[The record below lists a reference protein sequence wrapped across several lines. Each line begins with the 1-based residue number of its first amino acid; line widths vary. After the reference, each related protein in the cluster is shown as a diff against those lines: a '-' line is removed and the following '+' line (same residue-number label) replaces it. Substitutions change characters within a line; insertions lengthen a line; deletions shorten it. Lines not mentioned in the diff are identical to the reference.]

1 MKLSLLLLLALPL
14 PVMAQSST
22 FNPRPTT
29 SQSNYNFR
37 VQQQQRNYPEREFQR
52 RMMEKQ
58 LQRPA
63 SARRPSQPQPAQL
76 QQEATQQQ
84 LALRRQSAP
93 EIAAAQKRQA
103 EAEQQA
109 AARHTQLVREQQR
122 KRLAAPAQDEQLA
135 TVQLRQD
142 MQQLTQLLVENYRE
156 VYLPG
161 RLTSALRS
169 RMLSARA
176 QQDWNAATKA
186 LQSKAEWSKPPA
198 ALAAH
203 SQTLTTL
210 ASELLGYDIT
220 LPAPA
225 PLPLATSSFEVPMA
239 RGYFDQSVADQLLL
253 SANQAD
259 KLAASGPLVAALQS
273 LNAQVAALA
282 TTPPAAETQ
291 QNRQQ
296 EIRESV
302 RIANQEMERYN
313 ARIITA
319 GSLLQ
324 VQQSLL
330 QATASYL
337 TQASGG

>member
-1 MKLSLLLLLALPL
+1 MKHLVLLLLALPL
-14 PVMAQSST
+14 HAAAQSST

-52 RMMEKQ
+52 RVMEKQ

-63 SARRPSQPQPAQL
+63 SARRPSQPQPAVL
-76 QQEATQQQ
+76 LQEATQQQ

-93 EIAAAQKRQA
+93 EIAAAQKRQT

-109 AARHTQLVREQQR
+109 AAKHAQLVQEQKH
-122 KRLAAPAQDEQLA
+122 KRLAAPTQDEQLA

-169 RMLSARA
+169 RLLSAKA
-176 QQDWNAATKA
+176 QQDWTAATKA
-186 LQSKAEWSKPPA
+186 LQSKAEWSKAPA

-203 SQTLTTL
+203 SQALTTL

-225 PLPLATSSFEVPMA
+225 AAPVSASSFDGPMA

-259 KLAASGPLVAALQS
+259 KLAASGPLVAALKS

-282 TTPPAAETQ
+282 TTPPTTDTQ
-291 QNRQQ
+291 KSRQK
-296 EIRESV
+296 EVSESV
-302 RIANQEMERYN
+302 RIVDQEMERYN
-313 ARIITA
+313 ARIIAA

-324 VQQSLL
+324 VQQSIL
-330 QATASYL
+330 QSTASYL
-337 TQASGG
+337 D